1 MQSKCILFH
10 RNKQKSCSLLVTV
23 VYSVSRCSNGWPFSF
38 MRMRVAKSNPPV
50 NKPTRLMSPKSSGP
64 ETDLIS
70 EVCCTKLTRHHSKLN
85 SRRRHRNAVFVGYI
99 RATWRGLPA
108 RDWILFFF
116 VRRCFLLLVCS
127 SRLHSQESSCGRS
140 FASDYKLSLRAFRI
154 YSCARSTDLMKYVD
168 NCRGHTWFALCVAHC
183 TQVLCGIRPNSYTW
197 V

>member
-10 RNKQKSCSLLVTV
+10 RNKQKSCSSLITV

-70 EVCCTKLTRHHSKLN
+70 EVYCTKLTRHHSKLN
-85 SRRRHRNAVFVGYI
+85 SRRRHRDAVFVGYI

-108 RDWILFFF
+108 RDWILFFLC
-116 VRRCFLLLVCS
+116 VGVSCFWYAPLGSTVKNQAAEGVLPAITNLV
-127 SRLHSQESSCGRS
+127 
-140 FASDYKLSLRAFRI
+140 
-154 YSCARSTDLMKYVD
+154 
-168 NCRGHTWFALCVAHC
+168 FALFAFILA
-183 TQVLCGIRPNSYTW
+183 QDRRTW
-197 V
+197 WNMSTTVVDTHGLRFV